1 MMDDCWAP
9 QWADFTHSPQVP
21 SDNYFD
27 VEHEVHDPQLHIKST
42 VKKYIAFP
50 GNIEIKTEQSIN
62 ETKFDDSL
70 EKEPPEC
77 TSTAYF
83 IPHDSKEYMVADTKK
98 EDQLSDDMKNLE
110 INDRSS
116 KIHQAWNISITD
128 LTCGFKS
135 SLTDNKVKRAMPE
148 RIKKNI
154 TKLEEKKN
162 GVNKSSLKS
171 LQTNNLKRNQ
181 LRTTA
186 TNDKIKSVEK
196 LNADDCLE
204 NDHLEERL
212 SYKVVSH
219 AERQPGL
226 FKTRRYSLNKSQTR
240 VLTCQYRRQS
250 FKKYRRCSNKFIS
263 LAEAVSKFQN
273 GTPQR
278 FRTLNRNLKP
288 EALMKLKHSPLKLTL
303 PVSPALR
310 CKQRSRRNNV
320 LSTQEREQLE
330 MEELKRHQIKANPVP
345 VNILKGPSALKKV
358 TKKPATIAEE
368 FHFTQPKKTRHTT
381 GPFTNLQRNA
391 NDNEQKNT
399 ISATALA
406 NTSNIVDKDNACTES
421 AVGSVKAKSSSFEA
435 RNKQYRMK
443 KEENLKN
450 LCVQET
456 NKTKA
461 QFHARP
467 APKFSKPKEPVKEQ
481 NAKKRTIVPCPF
493 SFETRNKTQV
503 KKKEELV
510 KQMQEQDKKSR
521 VFHAN
526 PAPSFKPVTVHG
538 VAKENLRN
546 KEKPSN
552 LKELRTRQ
560 IRSCNDQENKQPNI
574 MAKAIT
580 RTDTKKKDTKQNIAN
595 NKPEKKEMKSK
606 VQHVAENKNEK
617 QYTIQKK
624 AISFELSTD
633 KRARERSEFDEKIRK
648 KEQELEMKKLE
659 EEKNR
664 LLKEKLE
671 RAQLRKM
678 AEVKARPMPVFK
690 PMVILKSTKPPT
702 SPQSPAL
709 GIRKRAKSVS

>member
-1 MMDDCWAP
+1 MMDNCCAP
-9 QWADFTHSPQVP
+9 QWADFTHSPQIP
-21 SDNYFD
+21 SDSYFD
-27 VEHEVHDPQLHIKST
+27 VEHEVHDPQLHFKAT
-42 VKKYIAFP
+42 VQKYLAFP
-50 GNIEIKTEQSIN
+50 GKTEIKSEESIN

-70 EKEPPEC
+70 ETEPSRC
-77 TSTAYF
+77 TNVAYF
-83 IPHDSKEYMVADTKK
+83 ISHDNKDYKVEDTEKEN
-98 EDQLSDDMKNLE
+98 QLSDVMENLE
-110 INDRSS
+110 INERSD
-116 KIHQAWNISITD
+116 KIHQAWNISISD

-135 SLTDNKVKRAMPE
+135 SLADNKVKRAMPE

-154 TKLEEKKN
+154 CKLEEKRN
-162 GVNKSSLKS
+162 GVNKASLKS
-171 LQTNNLKRNQ
+171 SQTNNIKKNQ

-186 TNDKIKSVEK
+186 TNDKNKLVEK
-196 LNADDCLE
+196 LNTGDCLE

-219 AERQPGL
+219 AQRQPSL

-263 LAEAVSKFQN
+263 LAEAVSRFQN

-288 EALMKLKHSPLKLTL
+288 EDLMKLKHSPLKLTL

-310 CKQRSRRNNV
+310 CKQRSRRMNI

-330 MEELKRHQIKANPVP
+330 LEELKKHQIKANPVP
-345 VNILKGPSALKKV
+345 VNILKGPSVLKKV
-358 TKKPATIAEE
+358 TKKPTTVTEE
-368 FHFTQPKKTRHTT
+368 FRLTQPKQTRHTT
-381 GPFTNLQRNA
+381 GPLTNLQQNA

-399 ISATALA
+399 VSAAALV
-406 NTSNIVDKDNACTES
+406 NTSNIVDKGDNVCTEA
-421 AVGSVKAKSSSFEA
+421 AVDCVKASFET
-435 RNKQYRMK
+435 RNKQYQTK
-443 KEENLKN
+443 KEEKLKN
-450 LCVQET
+450 LHVQET
-456 NKTKA
+456 NKMKA

-467 APKFSKPKEPVKEQ
+467 APKFSKPKNPVKEQ
-481 NAKKRTIVPCPF
+481 NAKKRTVVPCPF
-493 SFETRNKTQV
+493 SFETRNQSQV

-510 KQMQEQDKKSR
+510 KQMQEQAKKSR

-538 VAKENLRN
+538 VSKENLRN
-546 KEKPSN
+546 KEKTSN
-552 LKELRTRQ
+552 SKELGTRQ

-574 MAKAIT
+574 MSNAIT
-580 RTDTKKKDTKQNIAN
+580 CMDTKKKETKQNIAN
-595 NKPEKKEMKSK
+595 KPEKKEIKNK
-606 VQHVAENKNEK
+606 VHVAENKSEK
-617 QYTIQKK
+617 QYTVQKK
-624 AISFELSTD
+624 AVSFELSTD
-633 KRARERSEFDEKIRK
+633 KRARERSEFDEKLRK
-648 KEQELEMKKLE
+648 KEQELEMKRLE
-659 EEKNR
+659 EEKHR

-690 PMVILKSTKPPT
+690 PMVILRSTKPPT

-709 GIRKRAKSVS
+709 GVRTRAKSVS